1 MPPLVPRAPGDRADT
16 PAALAGPAPVV
27 ADPAQGPAPVA
38 PLGEHLAPATE
49 AAPAAEPVADTRV
62 VPVAVPV
69 AVPVVAVPAVVPEA
83 AEGPVS
89 AVGAPTSA
97 DRVVAVATSKSSSR
111 RN

>member
-1 MPPLVPRAPGDRADT
+1 
-16 PAALAGPAPVV
+16 
-27 ADPAQGPAPVA
+27 VA

-62 VPVAVPV
+62 VLVAVPV
-69 AVPVVAVPAVVPEA
+69 AADPAVVPEA